1 MHSPV
6 ASGAQRDQILFLVP
20 AGLAAELEVMHL
32 QLFHAAAELAAPA
45 VALQHPTVKF
55 AVAVRV
61 EPQSRI
67 LGWDLL
73 HEACPASSDRKASCW
88 GAGRNL

>member
-1 MHSPV
+1 
-6 ASGAQRDQILFLVP
+6 
-20 AGLAAELEVMHL
+20 
-32 QLFHAAAELAAPA
+32 
-45 VALQHPTVKF
+45 VKF

>member
-73 HEACPASSDRKASCW
+73 HEAGPATSDRKTSCCSP
-88 GAGRNL
+88 GRNR